1 MTGALAIAF
10 PGQGGDWSAAVA
22 TLRERADHPLV
33 AALADRLGTDRFD
46 ELDGLDTRNAQPA
59 IYVAGLVGRG
69 ATVDGVTVAV
79 GHSLGEITAAAWAG
93 AIDAEAGLDVMVER
107 GQLGH
112 RANSTRPGAMTAVN
126 RWDEARVDEL
136 RAAVIDDLGG
146 VLEVAV
152 VNSPTQIVLSGDA
165 ELVRAATDRANAEGA
180 VARAL
185 PIGGAYHS
193 SLLADAVDGFRSLLA
208 GAVVRP
214 PRVPVVSSTLQRP
227 LTTVDELVDGLA
239 RSLVLPVHWPR
250 TTEAVAA
257 AGAVRAVEAGP
268 GDTLRR
274 LARFAPALEIVAP

>member
-10 PGQGGDWSAAVA
+10 PGQGGDWGAAVA
-22 TLRERADHPLV
+22 TLAAVADHPLV
-33 AALADRLGTDRFD
+33 AALGERLGTHRFE
-46 ELDGLDTRNAQPA
+46 ELDGLDTRNAQPV
-59 IYVAGLVGRG
+59 IYVAGLVGAG
-69 ATVDGVTVAV
+69 AAAEGVTVAV

-93 AIDAEAGLDVMVER
+93 AIEHEAGLDVMVER

-112 RANSTRPGAMTAVN
+112 RANASRPGAMAAVN
-126 RWDEARVDEL
+126 RWDEARVEEL
-136 RAAVIDDLGG
+136 RAAVIDELGG

-165 ELVRAATDRANAEGA
+165 ELVRAATERANAQGA

-193 SLLADAVDGFRSLLA
+193 SLLADAVDGFRALLA

-227 LTTVDELVDGLA
+227 LVTTDELVDGLA

-250 TTEAVAA
+250 TTEAVVA
-257 AGAVRAVEAGP
+257 AGAARAVEAGP

>member
-10 PGQGGDWSAAVA
+10 PGQGGDWGAAVA
-22 TLRERADHPLV
+22 ALSAAADHPLV
-33 AALADRLGTDRFD
+33 AALGERLGTHRFE
-46 ELDGLDTRNAQPA
+46 ELDGLDTRNAQPV
-59 IYVAGLVGRG
+59 IYVAGLVGAG
-69 ATVDGVTVAV
+69 AAAQGVTVAV

-93 AIDAEAGLDVMVER
+93 AIEHEAGLDVMLER
-107 GQLGH
+107 GHLGH
-112 RANSTRPGAMTAVN
+112 RANASRPGAMAAVN
-126 RWDEARVDEL
+126 RWDEARVEEL
-136 RAAVIDDLGG
+136 RAAVAEERGG

-165 ELVRAATDRANAEGA
+165 ELVRAATERANAQGA

-193 SLLADAVDGFRSLLA
+193 SLLADAVDGFRTLLA
-208 GAVVRP
+208 SAVVRP

-227 LTTVDELVDGLA
+227 LATVEELVDGLA

-250 TTEAVAA
+250 TTEAVVA
-257 AGAVRAVEAGP
+257 AGAALAVEAGP